1 MEIVFI
7 NFKFSI
13 VNSDNFYFIVKIQQ
27 LFLMS
32 KEIKFL
38 KMVQY
43 IFRITLKIQ
52 QNKILN
58 LE

>member
-13 VNSDNFYFIVKIQQ
+13 VNSDNFNFIVKVQQ
-27 LFLMS
+27 LILMS

-43 IFRITLKIQ
+43 ILRITLKIQ
-52 QNKILN
+52 
-58 LE
+58 